1 MREFKATF
9 TPKEGFASDQYREID
24 RPKMSE
30 TDSPRIPHNADLP
43 VTPFTESSDVFSAIY
58 KRYGLVDASKS
69 EKSESDQPNVSG
81 GKDFPRY
88 LEEREDGKCFDKENG
103 KSYDSVEE
111 WQQGQETLT
120 KRYEGVASYFERKAN
135 KEWARYKNS
144 EANGE
149 SDIEK
154 WEHYRRSQEYYAK
167 AKECTEKVE
176 TISNRLDNKV
186 TFPGS
191 ESNEKTA
198 ASVADAKETKTR
210 ELTDEERQHLKDTLG
225 WTDRQIAKCTIGDN
239 GTIYYRTDR
248 EDLEGKTA
256 ENGVRYERKSV
267 VIKGIK
273 VEGVFPVFHSAFDV
287 QLPEDLEK
295 ASNAKQFKECNKQL
309 KEAVQSAPDLRKQ
322 FTSEQ
327 LEDID
332 DGKTPEGYVW
342 HHNEETGKM
351 QLVKIEDHDRTQGGA
366 AHTGGKALWGGGYNH
381 DASSENTDSQD
392 SFQESNKQE
401 V

>member
-1 MREFKATF
+1 MPRIRNAQPDINAKL
-9 TPKEGFASDQYREID
+9 KELTDEEKRKIKD
-24 RPKMSE
+24 E
-30 TDSPRIPHNADLP
+30 TDSD
-43 VTPFTESSDVFSAIY
+43 
-58 KRYGLVDASKS
+58 
-69 EKSESDQPNVSG
+69 
-81 GKDFPRY
+81 
-88 LEEREDGKCFDKENG
+88 
-103 KSYDSVEE
+103 
-111 WQQGQETLT
+111 
-120 KRYEGVASYFERKAN
+120 
-135 KEWARYKNS
+135 
-144 EANGE
+144 
-149 SDIEK
+149 
-154 WEHYRRSQEYYAK
+154 
-167 AKECTEKVE
+167 
-176 TISNRLDNKV
+176 
-186 TFPGS
+186 S
-191 ESNEKTA
+191 ESNEKT
-198 ASVADAKETKTR
+198 SDSITDAKETKTR
-210 ELTDEERQHLKDTLG
+210 ELTDEERQNLKDTLG

-273 VEGVFPVFHSAFDV
+273 IEGVFPAFDSAFDV

-309 KEAVQSAPDLRKQ
+309 KEAAQSDPDLRKQ

-366 AHTGGKALWGGGYNH
+366 AHTGGKVLWGGGYNH

-392 SFQESNKQE
+392 SFQKLNKQE

>member
-1 MREFKATF
+1 M
-9 TPKEGFASDQYREID
+9 
-24 RPKMSE
+24 
-30 TDSPRIPHNADLP
+30 
-43 VTPFTESSDVFSAIY
+43 
-58 KRYGLVDASKS
+58 
-69 EKSESDQPNVSG
+69 
-81 GKDFPRY
+81 
-88 LEEREDGKCFDKENG
+88 
-103 KSYDSVEE
+103 
-111 WQQGQETLT
+111 
-120 KRYEGVASYFERKAN
+120 
-135 KEWARYKNS
+135 
-144 EANGE
+144 
-149 SDIEK
+149 
-154 WEHYRRSQEYYAK
+154 
-167 AKECTEKVE
+167 
-176 TISNRLDNKV
+176 
-186 TFPGS
+186 
-191 ESNEKTA
+191 
-198 ASVADAKETKTR
+198 
-210 ELTDEERQHLKDTLG
+210 
-225 WTDRQIAKCTIGDN
+225 
-239 GTIYYRTDR
+239 
-248 EDLEGKTA
+248 EGKTA

-322 FTSEQ
+322 LTSEQ